1 MTAKENRIFLVS
13 FLIGSY
19 NKTPNDS
26 FYCMSMENNT
36 KSSYHHILKY
46 ASLFGSIQALNIF
59 IGMVRNKLIALILGP
74 GGIGLMSLF
83 NSAIALLSNATNLGI
98 ATSSVKTLSELYEK
112 GDEEVTRRHVH
123 VIRMWAFVTGILGF
137 LVCAL
142 AGPFLNNFSFTWGN
156 HVKHFVLLAPTVGM
170 LAITGGETAIL
181 KSARRLRNL
190 AKVSVWNV
198 FLALILTTPII
209 YFYGQKGIIPT
220 ITLITF
226 TQMLLTMRYSYR
238 VFPLSFKFDKDL
250 LQEGVPMIRLG
261 IAFVVAGV
269 FASGADFL
277 IRASLNNIASLNML
291 GLYNAGFMMSV
302 TYAGMVFVSME
313 TDYYPR
319 LSAIGHDVQQMSITV
334 NHQVEVSLLMISPLL
349 VAFSIG
355 APIIVELLYSRE
367 FLDVVPMIQIT
378 VLAMYLRAMKLP
390 VAYLTLAKGDSWS
403 YLFLEAYSAVV
414 MVIAVVGGYKL
425 FGLTGTGA
433 GLLLTGLIDII
444 VVNLFA
450 RFKYHYQ
457 VSSTVFRFAKYQL
470 PIALAVY
477 AITCFLD
484 GWLYWVSGIVMG
496 LLSLWISFRLF
507 RQAS

>member
-1 MTAKENRIFLVS
+1 MRNE
-13 FLIGSY
+13 
-19 NKTPNDS
+19 
-26 FYCMSMENNT
+26 EE
-36 KSSYHHILKY
+36 SSYKHILKY
-46 ASLFGSIQALNIF
+46 VGLFGSVQFLSVLIQL
-59 IGMVRNKLIALILGP
+59 VRNKLVALILGP
-74 GGIGLMSLF
+74 MGMGLNSLF
-83 NSAIALLSNATNLGI
+83 NSTVQLISCSTNMGLD
-98 ATSSVKTLSELYEK
+98 TSAVRRLSELYDQ
-112 GDEEVTRRHVH
+112 GLQQTLNHRIM
-123 VIRMWAFVTGILGF
+123 VIRSWTMITALGGMMVCLLLSGVLSHLTFSSADHILHF
-137 LVCAL
+137 MAL
-142 AGPFLNNFSFTWGN
+142 SPAI
-156 HVKHFVLLAPTVGM
+156 AM

-198 FLALILTTPII
+198 FLALVFTTPII

-226 TQMLLTMRYSYR
+226 TQMLLTIRYSHR
-238 VFPLSFKFDKDL
+238 VFPWSFHFERSL
-250 LQEGVPMIRLG
+250 WGEGLPMIRLG
-261 IAFVVAGV
+261 IAFVVAGI
-269 FASGADFL
+269 FGSGADFL

-302 TYAGMVFVSME
+302 TYAGMVFTSME

-319 LSAIGHDVQQMSITV
+319 LAAVGHDVHQMSNTV

-355 APIIVELLYSRE
+355 APIIVQLLYSKE

-414 MVIAVVGGYKL
+414 MVIAVVGGYML
-425 FGLTGTGA
+425 FGLPGTGA
-433 GLLLTGLIDII
+433 GLLVTGLIDII
-444 VVNLFA
+444 VVNIFT
-450 RFKYHYQ
+450 RYKYHYK
-457 VSSTVFRFAKYQL
+457 VSSTMFRFAKYQL

-477 AITCFLD
+477 AITCCLH
-484 GWLYWVSGIVMG
+484 GWLYWASGIVMG

-507 RQAS
+507 RQAR

>member
-1 MTAKENRIFLVS
+1 MQEILDSFLVG
-13 FLIGSY
+13 LY
-19 NKTPNDS
+19 NKSPIDS
-26 FYCMSMENNT
+26 FYCMSMDNNT
-36 KSSYHHILKY
+36 NSSYHHILKY
-46 ASLFGSIQALNIF
+46 TSLFGSIQALNIF
-59 IGMVRNKLIALILGP
+59 IGLVRNKLVALILGP

-112 GDEEVTRRHVH
+112 GNEEQVKRHVR
-123 VIRMWAFVTGILGF
+123 VIRQWALATAVIGF
-137 LVCAL
+137 FACAL
-142 AGPFLNNFSFTWGN
+142 AGPLLNNFSFSWGN
-156 HVKHFVLLAPTVGM
+156 HVKHFVLLAPTVAM

-198 FLALILTTPII
+198 FLALVFTTPII

-226 TQMLLTMRYSYR
+226 TQMLLTIRYSHR
-238 VFPLSFKFDKDL
+238 VFPWSFHFDRSL
-250 LQEGVPMIRLG
+250 WGEGLPMIRLG
-261 IAFVVAGV
+261 IAFVVAGI
-269 FASGADFL
+269 FGSGADFL

-302 TYAGMVFVSME
+302 TYAGMVFTSME

-319 LSAIGHDVQQMSITV
+319 LAAVGHDVQQMSNTV

-355 APIIVELLYSRE
+355 APSIVQLLYSKE

-414 MVIAVVGGYKL
+414 MVIAVVGGYML
-425 FGLTGTGA
+425 FGLPGTGA
-433 GLLLTGLIDII
+433 GLLVTGLIDII
-444 VVNLFA
+444 VVNIFT
-450 RFKYHYQ
+450 RYKYHYK

-477 AITCFLD
+477 AITCCLH
-484 GWLYWVSGIVMG
+484 GWLYWTSGIIMG

-507 RQAS
+507 RQAR

>member
-1 MTAKENRIFLVS
+1 MQEILDSFLVG
-13 FLIGSY
+13 LY
-19 NKTPNDS
+19 NKSPIDS
-26 FYCMSMENNT
+26 FYCMSMDNNT
-36 KSSYHHILKY
+36 NSSYHHILKY
-46 ASLFGSIQALNIF
+46 TSLFGSIQALNIF
-59 IGMVRNKLIALILGP
+59 IGLVRNKLVALILGP

-112 GDEEVTRRHVH
+112 GNEEQVKRHVR
-123 VIRMWAFVTGILGF
+123 VIRQWALATAVIGF
-137 LVCAL
+137 FACAL
-142 AGPFLNNFSFTWGN
+142 AGPLLNNFSFSWGN
-156 HVKHFVLLAPTVGM
+156 HVKHFVLLAPTVAM

-198 FLALILTTPII
+198 FLALVFTTPII

-226 TQMLLTMRYSYR
+226 TQMLLTIRYSHR
-238 VFPLSFKFDKDL
+238 VFPWSFHFERSL
-250 LQEGVPMIRLG
+250 WGEGLPMIRLG
-261 IAFVVAGV
+261 IAFVVAGI
-269 FASGADFL
+269 FGSGADFL

-302 TYAGMVFVSME
+302 TYAGMVFTSME

-319 LSAIGHDVQQMSITV
+319 LAAVGHDVHQMSNTV

-355 APIIVELLYSRE
+355 APVIVQLLYSKE

-414 MVIAVVGGYKL
+414 MVIAVVGGYML
-425 FGLTGTGA
+425 FGLPGTGA
-433 GLLLTGLIDII
+433 GLLVTGLIDII
-444 VVNLFA
+444 VVNIFT
-450 RFKYHYQ
+450 RYKYHYK

-477 AITCFLD
+477 AITCWLH
-484 GWLYWVSGIVMG
+484 GWLYWASGIVMG

-507 RQAS
+507 RQAR

>member
-1 MTAKENRIFLVS
+1 
-13 FLIGSY
+13 
-19 NKTPNDS
+19 
-26 FYCMSMENNT
+26 MSMDNNT
-36 KSSYHHILKY
+36 NSSYHHILKY
-46 ASLFGSIQALNIF
+46 TSLFGSIQALNIF
-59 IGMVRNKLIALILGP
+59 IGLVRNKLVALILGP

-112 GDEEVTRRHVH
+112 GNEEQVKRHVR
-123 VIRMWAFVTGILGF
+123 VIRLWALATAVIGF
-137 LVCAL
+137 FACAL
-142 AGPFLNNFSFTWGN
+142 AGPLLNNFSFSWGN
-156 HVKHFVLLAPTVGM
+156 HVKHFVLLAPTVAM

-198 FLALILTTPII
+198 FLALVFTTPII

-226 TQMLLTMRYSYR
+226 TQMLLTIRYSHR
-238 VFPLSFKFDKDL
+238 VFPWSFHFDRSL
-250 LQEGVPMIRLG
+250 WGEGLPMIRLG
-261 IAFVVAGV
+261 IAFVVAGI
-269 FASGADFL
+269 FGSGADFL

-302 TYAGMVFVSME
+302 TYAGMVFTSME

-319 LSAIGHDVQQMSITV
+319 LAAVGHDVHQMSNTV

-355 APIIVELLYSRE
+355 APVIVQLLYSKE

-414 MVIAVVGGYKL
+414 MVIAVVGGYML
-425 FGLTGTGA
+425 FGLPGTGA
-433 GLLLTGLIDII
+433 GLLVTGLIDII
-444 VVNLFA
+444 VVNIFT
-450 RFKYHYQ
+450 RYKYHYK

-477 AITCFLD
+477 AITCWLH
-484 GWLYWVSGIVMG
+484 GWLYWASGIVMG

-507 RQAS
+507 RQAR

>member
-1 MTAKENRIFLVS
+1 MQEILDSFLVG
-13 FLIGSY
+13 LY
-19 NKTPNDS
+19 NKSPIDS
-26 FYCMSMENNT
+26 FYCMSMDNNT
-36 KSSYHHILKY
+36 NSSYHHILKY
-46 ASLFGSIQALNIF
+46 TSLFGSIQALNIF
-59 IGMVRNKLIALILGP
+59 IGLVRNKLVALILGP

-112 GDEEVTRRHVH
+112 GNEEQVKRHVR
-123 VIRMWAFVTGILGF
+123 VIRQWALATAVIGF
-137 LVCAL
+137 FACAL
-142 AGPFLNNFSFTWGN
+142 AGPLLNNFSFSWGN
-156 HVKHFVLLAPTVGM
+156 HVKHFVLLAPTVAM

-198 FLALILTTPII
+198 FLALVFTTPII
-209 YFYGQKGIIPT
+209 YFYGQKGVIPT

-226 TQMLLTMRYSYR
+226 TQMLLTIRYSHR
-238 VFPLSFKFDKDL
+238 VFPWSFHFDRSL
-250 LQEGVPMIRLG
+250 WGEGLPMIRLG
-261 IAFVVAGV
+261 IAFVVAGI
-269 FASGADFL
+269 FGSGADFL

-302 TYAGMVFVSME
+302 TYAGMVFTSME

-319 LSAIGHDVQQMSITV
+319 LAAVGHDVHQMSNTV

-355 APIIVELLYSRE
+355 APIIVQLLYSKE

-414 MVIAVVGGYKL
+414 MVIAVVGGYML
-425 FGLTGTGA
+425 FGLPGTGA
-433 GLLLTGLIDII
+433 GLLVTGLIDII
-444 VVNLFA
+444 VVNIFT
-450 RFKYHYQ
+450 RYKYHYK

-477 AITCFLD
+477 AITCWLH
-484 GWLYWVSGIVMG
+484 GWLYWASGIVMG

-507 RQAS
+507 RQAR

>member
-1 MTAKENRIFLVS
+1 
-13 FLIGSY
+13 
-19 NKTPNDS
+19 
-26 FYCMSMENNT
+26 MSMDNNT
-36 KSSYHHILKY
+36 NSSYHHILKY
-46 ASLFGSIQALNIF
+46 TSLFGSIQALNIF
-59 IGMVRNKLIALILGP
+59 IGLVRNKLVALILGP

-112 GDEEVTRRHVH
+112 GNEEQVKRHVR
-123 VIRMWAFVTGILGF
+123 VIRQWALATAVIGF
-137 LVCAL
+137 FACAL
-142 AGPFLNNFSFTWGN
+142 AGPLLNNFSFSWGN
-156 HVKHFVLLAPTVGM
+156 HVKHFVLLAPTVAM

-198 FLALILTTPII
+198 FLALVFTTPII

-226 TQMLLTMRYSYR
+226 TQMLLTIRYSHR
-238 VFPLSFKFDKDL
+238 VFPWSFHFERSL
-250 LQEGVPMIRLG
+250 WGEGLPMIRLG
-261 IAFVVAGV
+261 IAFVVAGI
-269 FASGADFL
+269 FGSGADFL

-302 TYAGMVFVSME
+302 TYAGMVFTSME

-319 LSAIGHDVQQMSITV
+319 LAAVGHDVLQMSNTV

-355 APIIVELLYSRE
+355 APIIVQLLYSKE

-414 MVIAVVGGYKL
+414 MVIAVVGGYML
-425 FGLTGTGA
+425 FGLPGTGA
-433 GLLLTGLIDII
+433 GLLVTGLIDII
-444 VVNLFA
+444 VVNIFT
-450 RFKYHYQ
+450 RYKYHYK

-477 AITCFLD
+477 AITCWLH
-484 GWLYWVSGIVMG
+484 GWLYWASGIVMG

-507 RQAS
+507 RQAR

>member
-1 MTAKENRIFLVS
+1 VS
-13 FLIGSY
+13 TKQKKIY
-19 NKTPNDS
+19 NKSPIDS
-26 FYCMSMENNT
+26 FYCMSMDNNT
-36 KSSYHHILKY
+36 NSSYHHILKY
-46 ASLFGSIQALNIF
+46 TSLFGSIQALNIF
-59 IGMVRNKLIALILGP
+59 IGLVRNKLVALILGP

-112 GDEEVTRRHVH
+112 GDEEQVKRHVR
-123 VIRMWAFVTGILGF
+123 VIRQWALATAVIGF
-137 LVCAL
+137 FACAL
-142 AGPFLNNFSFTWGN
+142 AGPLLNNFSFTWGN
-156 HVKHFVLLAPTVGM
+156 HVKHFVLLAPTVAM

-198 FLALILTTPII
+198 FLALVFTTPII

-226 TQMLLTMRYSYR
+226 TQMLLTIRYSHR
-238 VFPLSFKFDKDL
+238 VFPWSFHL
-250 LQEGVPMIRLG
+250 ERSLWSEGLPMIRLG
-261 IAFVVAGV
+261 IAFVVAGI
-269 FASGADFL
+269 FGSGADFL

-291 GLYNAGFMMSV
+291 GLYNAGFMMTI
-302 TYAGMVFVSME
+302 TYAGMIFTSME

-319 LSAIGHDVQQMSITV
+319 LSAIGNDVHQMSNTV

-355 APIIVELLYSRE
+355 APIIVQLLYSKE

-390 VAYLTLAKGDSWS
+390 VAYLTLAKGDSKS

-414 MVIAVVGGYKL
+414 MVIAVVGGYML
-425 FGLTGTGA
+425 FGLPGTGV
-433 GLLLTGLIDII
+433 GLLVTGLIDII
-444 VVNLFA
+444 VVNIFT
-450 RFKYHYQ
+450 RYKYHYK

-477 AITCFLD
+477 AITCWLH
-484 GWLYWVSGIVMG
+484 GWLYWASGIVMG

-507 RQAS
+507 RQAR

>member
-1 MTAKENRIFLVS
+1 MQEILDSFLVG
-13 FLIGSY
+13 LY
-19 NKTPNDS
+19 NKSPIDS
-26 FYCMSMENNT
+26 FYCMSMDNNT
-36 KSSYHHILKY
+36 NSSYHHILKY
-46 ASLFGSIQALNIF
+46 TSLFGSIQALNIF
-59 IGMVRNKLIALILGP
+59 IGLVRNKLVALILGP

-112 GDEEVTRRHVH
+112 GNEEQVKRHVR
-123 VIRMWAFVTGILGF
+123 VIRQWALATAVIGF
-137 LVCAL
+137 FACAL
-142 AGPFLNNFSFTWGN
+142 AGPLLNNFSFSWGN
-156 HVKHFVLLAPTVGM
+156 HVKHFVLLAPTVAM

-198 FLALILTTPII
+198 FLALVFTTPII

-226 TQMLLTMRYSYR
+226 TQMLLTIRYSHR
-238 VFPLSFKFDKDL
+238 VFPWSFHFERSL
-250 LQEGVPMIRLG
+250 WGEGLPMIRLG
-261 IAFVVAGV
+261 IAFVVAGI
-269 FASGADFL
+269 FGSGADFL

-302 TYAGMVFVSME
+302 TYAGMVFTSME

-319 LSAIGHDVQQMSITV
+319 LAAVGHDVHQMSNTV

-355 APIIVELLYSRE
+355 APVIVQLLYSKE

-414 MVIAVVGGYKL
+414 MVIAVVGGYML
-425 FGLTGTGA
+425 FGLPGTGTG
-433 GLLLTGLIDII
+433 LLVTGLIDII
-444 VVNLFA
+444 VVNIFT
-450 RFKYHYQ
+450 RYKYHYK

-477 AITCFLD
+477 AITCWLH
-484 GWLYWVSGIVMG
+484 GWLYWASGIVMG

-507 RQAS
+507 RQAR

>member
-1 MTAKENRIFLVS
+1 MQEILDSFLVG
-13 FLIGSY
+13 LY
-19 NKTPNDS
+19 NKSPIDS
-26 FYCMSMENNT
+26 FYCMSMDNNT
-36 KSSYHHILKY
+36 NSSYHHILKY
-46 ASLFGSIQALNIF
+46 TSLFGSIQALNIF
-59 IGMVRNKLIALILGP
+59 IGLVRNKLVALILGP

-112 GDEEVTRRHVH
+112 GNEEQVKRHVR
-123 VIRMWAFVTGILGF
+123 VIRQWALATAFIGF
-137 LVCAL
+137 FACAL
-142 AGPFLNNFSFTWGN
+142 AGPLLNNFSFSWGN
-156 HVKHFVLLAPTVGM
+156 HVKHFVLLAPTVAM

-198 FLALILTTPII
+198 FLALVFTTPII

-226 TQMLLTMRYSYR
+226 TQMLLTIRYSHR
-238 VFPLSFKFDKDL
+238 VFPWSFHFERSL
-250 LQEGVPMIRLG
+250 WGEGLPMIRLG
-261 IAFVVAGV
+261 IAFVVAGI
-269 FASGADFL
+269 FGSGADFL

-302 TYAGMVFVSME
+302 TYAGMVFTSME

-319 LSAIGHDVQQMSITV
+319 LAAVGHDVLQMSNTV

-355 APIIVELLYSRE
+355 APIIVQLLYSKE

-414 MVIAVVGGYKL
+414 MVIAVVGGYML
-425 FGLTGTGA
+425 FGLPGTGA
-433 GLLLTGLIDII
+433 GLLVTGLIDII
-444 VVNLFA
+444 VVNIFT
-450 RFKYHYQ
+450 RYKYHYT

-477 AITCFLD
+477 AITCWLH
-484 GWLYWVSGIVMG
+484 GWLYWASGIVMG

-507 RQAS
+507 RQAR

>member
-1 MTAKENRIFLVS
+1 
-13 FLIGSY
+13 
-19 NKTPNDS
+19 
-26 FYCMSMENNT
+26 MSMDNNT
-36 KSSYHHILKY
+36 NSSYHHILKY
-46 ASLFGSIQALNIF
+46 TSLFGSIQALNIF
-59 IGMVRNKLIALILGP
+59 IGLVRNKLVALILGP

-112 GDEEVTRRHVH
+112 GNEEQVKRHVR
-123 VIRMWAFVTGILGF
+123 VIRQWALATAVIGF
-137 LVCAL
+137 FACAL
-142 AGPFLNNFSFTWGN
+142 AGPLLNNFSFSWGN
-156 HVKHFVLLAPTVGM
+156 HVKHFVLLAPTVAM

-198 FLALILTTPII
+198 FLALVFTTPII

-226 TQMLLTMRYSYR
+226 TQMLLTIRYSHR
-238 VFPLSFKFDKDL
+238 VFPWSFHFERSL
-250 LQEGVPMIRLG
+250 WGEGLPMIRLG
-261 IAFVVAGV
+261 IAFVVAGI
-269 FASGADFL
+269 FGSGADFL

-302 TYAGMVFVSME
+302 TYAGMVFTSME

-319 LSAIGHDVQQMSITV
+319 LAAVGHDVLQMSNMV

-355 APIIVELLYSRE
+355 APIIVQLLYSKE

-414 MVIAVVGGYKL
+414 MVIAVVGGYML
-425 FGLTGTGA
+425 FGLPGTGA
-433 GLLLTGLIDII
+433 GLLVTGLIDII
-444 VVNLFA
+444 VVNIFT
-450 RFKYHYQ
+450 RYKYHYK

-477 AITCFLD
+477 AITCWLH
-484 GWLYWVSGIVMG
+484 GWLYWASGIVMG

-507 RQAS
+507 RQAR

>member
-1 MTAKENRIFLVS
+1 MQEILDSFLVG
-13 FLIGSY
+13 LY
-19 NKTPNDS
+19 NKSPIDS
-26 FYCMSMENNT
+26 FYCMSMDNNT
-36 KSSYHHILKY
+36 NSSYHHILKY
-46 ASLFGSIQALNIF
+46 TSLFGSIQALNIF
-59 IGMVRNKLIALILGP
+59 IGLVRNKLVALILGP

-112 GDEEVTRRHVH
+112 GNEEQVKRHVR
-123 VIRMWAFVTGILGF
+123 VIRQWALATAVIGF
-137 LVCAL
+137 FACAL
-142 AGPFLNNFSFTWGN
+142 AGPLLNNFSFSWGN
-156 HVKHFVLLAPTVGM
+156 HVKHFVLLAPTVAM

-198 FLALILTTPII
+198 FLALVFTTPII

-226 TQMLLTMRYSYR
+226 TQMLLTIRYSHK
-238 VFPLSFKFDKDL
+238 VFPWSFHFERSL
-250 LQEGVPMIRLG
+250 WGEGLPMIRLG
-261 IAFVVAGV
+261 IAFVVAGI
-269 FASGADFL
+269 FGSGADFL

-302 TYAGMVFVSME
+302 TYAGMVFTSME

-319 LSAIGHDVQQMSITV
+319 LAAVGHDVHQMSNTV

-355 APIIVELLYSRE
+355 APIIVQLLYSKE

-414 MVIAVVGGYKL
+414 MVIAVVGGYML
-425 FGLTGTGA
+425 FGLPGTGA
-433 GLLLTGLIDII
+433 GLLVTGLIDII
-444 VVNLFA
+444 VVNIFT
-450 RFKYHYQ
+450 RYKYHYK

-477 AITCFLD
+477 AITCCLH
-484 GWLYWVSGIVMG
+484 GWLYWISGIVMG

-507 RQAS
+507 RQAR

>member
-1 MTAKENRIFLVS
+1 MQEILDSFLVG
-13 FLIGSY
+13 LY
-19 NKTPNDS
+19 NKSPIDS
-26 FYCMSMENNT
+26 FYCMSMDNNT
-36 KSSYHHILKY
+36 NSSYHHILKY
-46 ASLFGSIQALNIF
+46 TSLFGSIQALNIF
-59 IGMVRNKLIALILGP
+59 IGLVRNKLVALILGP

-112 GDEEVTRRHVH
+112 GNEEQVKRHVR
-123 VIRMWAFVTGILGF
+123 VIRQWALATAVIGF
-137 LVCAL
+137 FACAL
-142 AGPFLNNFSFTWGN
+142 AGPLLNNFSFSWGN
-156 HVKHFVLLAPTVGM
+156 HVKHFVLLAPTVAM

-198 FLALILTTPII
+198 FLALVFTTPII

-226 TQMLLTMRYSYR
+226 TQMLLTIRYSHR
-238 VFPLSFKFDKDL
+238 VFPWSFHFDRSL
-250 LQEGVPMIRLG
+250 WGEGLPMIRLG
-261 IAFVVAGV
+261 IAFVVAGI
-269 FASGADFL
+269 FGSGADFL

-302 TYAGMVFVSME
+302 TYAGMVFTSME

-319 LSAIGHDVQQMSITV
+319 LAAVGHDVYQMSNTV

-355 APIIVELLYSRE
+355 APIIVQLLYSKE

-414 MVIAVVGGYKL
+414 MVIAVVGGYML
-425 FGLTGTGA
+425 FGLPGTGA
-433 GLLLTGLIDII
+433 GLLVTGLIDII
-444 VVNLFA
+444 VVNIFT
-450 RFKYHYQ
+450 RYKYHYK

-477 AITCFLD
+477 AITCCLH
-484 GWLYWVSGIVMG
+484 GWLYWASGIVMG

-507 RQAS
+507 RQAR

>member
-1 MTAKENRIFLVS
+1 MQEILDSFLVG
-13 FLIGSY
+13 LY
-19 NKTPNDS
+19 NKSPIDS
-26 FYCMSMENNT
+26 FYCVSMDNNT
-36 KSSYHHILKY
+36 NSSYHHILKY
-46 ASLFGSIQALNIF
+46 TSLFGSIQALNIF
-59 IGMVRNKLIALILGP
+59 IGLVRNKLVALILGP

-112 GDEEVTRRHVH
+112 GNEEQVKRHVR
-123 VIRMWAFVTGILGF
+123 VIRQWALATAVIGF
-137 LVCAL
+137 FACAL
-142 AGPFLNNFSFTWGN
+142 AGPLLNNFSFSWGN
-156 HVKHFVLLAPTVGM
+156 HVKHFVLLAPTVAM

-198 FLALILTTPII
+198 FLALVFTTPII

-226 TQMLLTMRYSYR
+226 TQMLLTIRYSHQ
-238 VFPLSFKFDKDL
+238 VFPWSFHFERSL
-250 LQEGVPMIRLG
+250 WGEGLPMIRLG
-261 IAFVVAGV
+261 IAFVVAGI
-269 FASGADFL
+269 FGSGADFL

-302 TYAGMVFVSME
+302 TYAGMVFTSME

-319 LSAIGHDVQQMSITV
+319 LAAVGHDVQQMSNTV

-355 APIIVELLYSRE
+355 APVIVQLLYSKE

-414 MVIAVVGGYKL
+414 MVIAVVGGYML
-425 FGLTGTGA
+425 FGLPGTGA
-433 GLLLTGLIDII
+433 GLLVTGLIDII
-444 VVNLFA
+444 VVNIFT
-450 RFKYHYQ
+450 RYKYHYK

-477 AITCFLD
+477 AITCCLH
-484 GWLYWVSGIVMG
+484 GWLYWASGIVMG

-507 RQAS
+507 RQAR

>member
-1 MTAKENRIFLVS
+1 MQEILDSFLVG
-13 FLIGSY
+13 LY
-19 NKTPNDS
+19 NKSPIDS
-26 FYCMSMENNT
+26 FYCMSMDNNT
-36 KSSYHHILKY
+36 NSSYHHILKY
-46 ASLFGSIQALNIF
+46 TSLFGSIQALNIF
-59 IGMVRNKLIALILGP
+59 IGLVRNKLVALILGP

-112 GDEEVTRRHVH
+112 GNEEQVKRHVR
-123 VIRMWAFVTGILGF
+123 VIRLWALATAVIGF
-137 LVCAL
+137 FACAL
-142 AGPFLNNFSFTWGN
+142 AGPLLNNFSFSWGN
-156 HVKHFVLLAPTVGM
+156 HVKHFVLLAPTVAM

-198 FLALILTTPII
+198 FLALVFTTPII

-226 TQMLLTMRYSYR
+226 TQMLLTIRYSHK
-238 VFPLSFKFDKDL
+238 VFPWSFHFERSL
-250 LQEGVPMIRLG
+250 WGEGLPMIRLG
-261 IAFVVAGV
+261 IAFVVAGI
-269 FASGADFL
+269 FGSGADFL

-302 TYAGMVFVSME
+302 TYAGMVFTSME

-319 LSAIGHDVQQMSITV
+319 LAAVGHDVQQMSNTV

-355 APIIVELLYSRE
+355 APIIVQLLYSKE

-414 MVIAVVGGYKL
+414 MVIAVVGGYML
-425 FGLTGTGA
+425 FGLPGTGA
-433 GLLLTGLIDII
+433 GLLVTGLIDII
-444 VVNLFA
+444 VVNIFT
-450 RFKYHYQ
+450 RYKYHYT

-477 AITCFLD
+477 AITCWLH
-484 GWLYWVSGIVMG
+484 GWLYWASGIVMG

-507 RQAS
+507 RQAR

>member
-1 MTAKENRIFLVS
+1 MQEILDSFLVG
-13 FLIGSY
+13 LY
-19 NKTPNDS
+19 NKSPIDS
-26 FYCMSMENNT
+26 FYCMSMDNNT
-36 KSSYHHILKY
+36 NSSYHHILKY
-46 ASLFGSIQALNIF
+46 TSLFGSIQALNIF
-59 IGMVRNKLIALILGP
+59 IGLVRNKLVALILGP

-112 GDEEVTRRHVH
+112 GNEEQVKRHVR
-123 VIRMWAFVTGILGF
+123 VIRLWALATAVIGF
-137 LVCAL
+137 FACAL
-142 AGPFLNNFSFTWGN
+142 AGPLLNNFSFSWGN
-156 HVKHFVLLAPTVGM
+156 HVKHFVLLAPTVAM

-198 FLALILTTPII
+198 FLALVFTTPII

-226 TQMLLTMRYSYR
+226 TQMLLTIRYSHR
-238 VFPLSFKFDKDL
+238 VFPWSFHFERSL
-250 LQEGVPMIRLG
+250 WGEGLPMIRLG
-261 IAFVVAGV
+261 IAFVVAGI
-269 FASGADFL
+269 FGSGADFL

-302 TYAGMVFVSME
+302 TYAGMVFTSME

-319 LSAIGHDVQQMSITV
+319 LAAVGHDVHQMSNTV

-355 APIIVELLYSRE
+355 APIIVQLLYSKE

-414 MVIAVVGGYKL
+414 MVIAVVGGYML
-425 FGLTGTGA
+425 FGLPGTGA
-433 GLLLTGLIDII
+433 GLLVTGLIDII
-444 VVNLFA
+444 VVNIFT
-450 RFKYHYQ
+450 RYKYHYK

-477 AITCFLD
+477 AITCFLH
-484 GWLYWVSGIVMG
+484 GWLYWASGIVMG

-507 RQAS
+507 RQAR

>member
-1 MTAKENRIFLVS
+1 MRNE
-13 FLIGSY
+13 
-19 NKTPNDS
+19 
-26 FYCMSMENNT
+26 EE
-36 KSSYHHILKY
+36 SSYKHILKY
-46 ASLFGSIQALNIF
+46 VGLFGSVQFLSVLIQL
-59 IGMVRNKLIALILGP
+59 VRNKLVALILGP
-74 GGIGLMSLF
+74 MGMGLNSLF
-83 NSAIALLSNATNLGI
+83 NSTVQLISCSTNMGLD
-98 ATSSVKTLSELYEK
+98 TSAVRRLSELYDQ
-112 GDEEVTRRHVH
+112 GLQQTLNHRIM
-123 VIRMWAFVTGILGF
+123 VIRSWTMITALGGMM
-137 LVCAL
+137 VCLLLSGVLSHLTFSSADHLLHFMAL
-142 AGPFLNNFSFTWGN
+142 SPAI
-156 HVKHFVLLAPTVGM
+156 AM

-198 FLALILTTPII
+198 FLALVFTTPII

-226 TQMLLTMRYSYR
+226 TQMLLTIRYSHR
-238 VFPLSFKFDKDL
+238 VFPWSFHFDRSL
-250 LQEGVPMIRLG
+250 WGEGLPMIRLG
-261 IAFVVAGV
+261 IAFVVAGI
-269 FASGADFL
+269 FGSGADFL

-302 TYAGMVFVSME
+302 TYAGMVFTSME

-319 LSAIGHDVQQMSITV
+319 LAAVGHDVHQMSNTV

-355 APIIVELLYSRE
+355 APIIVQLLYSKE

-414 MVIAVVGGYKL
+414 MVIAVVGGYML
-425 FGLTGTGA
+425 FGLPGTGA
-433 GLLLTGLIDII
+433 GLLVTGLIDII
-444 VVNLFA
+444 VVNIFT
-450 RFKYHYQ
+450 RYKYHYK

-477 AITCFLD
+477 AITCCLH
-484 GWLYWVSGIVMG
+484 GWLYWASGIVMG

-507 RQAS
+507 RQAR

>member
-1 MTAKENRIFLVS
+1 MQEILDS
-13 FLIGSY
+13 FLIGLY
-19 NKTPNDS
+19 NKSPIDS
-26 FYCMSMENNT
+26 FYCMSMDNNT
-36 KSSYHHILKY
+36 NSSYHHILKY
-46 ASLFGSIQALNIF
+46 TSLFGSIQALNIF
-59 IGMVRNKLIALILGP
+59 IGLVRNKLVALILGP

-112 GDEEVTRRHVH
+112 GNEEQVKRHVR
-123 VIRMWAFVTGILGF
+123 VIRQWALATAVIGF
-137 LVCAL
+137 FACAL
-142 AGPFLNNFSFTWGN
+142 AGPLLNNFSFSWGN
-156 HVKHFVLLAPTVGM
+156 HVKHFVLLAPTVAM

-198 FLALILTTPII
+198 FLALVFTTPVI

-226 TQMLLTMRYSYR
+226 TQMLLTIRYSHR
-238 VFPLSFKFDKDL
+238 VFPWSFHFERSL
-250 LQEGVPMIRLG
+250 WGEGLPMIRLG
-261 IAFVVAGV
+261 IAFVVAGI
-269 FASGADFL
+269 FGSGADFL

-302 TYAGMVFVSME
+302 TYAGMVFTSME

-319 LSAIGHDVQQMSITV
+319 LAAVGHDVHQMSNTV

-355 APIIVELLYSRE
+355 APIIVQLLYSKE

-414 MVIAVVGGYKL
+414 MVIAVVGGYML
-425 FGLTGTGA
+425 FGLPGTGA
-433 GLLLTGLIDII
+433 GLLVTGLIDII
-444 VVNLFA
+444 VVNIFT
-450 RFKYHYQ
+450 RYKYHYK

-477 AITCFLD
+477 AITCWLH
-484 GWLYWVSGIVMG
+484 GWLYWASGIVMG

-507 RQAS
+507 RQAR

>member
-1 MTAKENRIFLVS
+1 
-13 FLIGSY
+13 
-19 NKTPNDS
+19 
-26 FYCMSMENNT
+26 MSMDNNT
-36 KSSYHHILKY
+36 NSSYHHILKY
-46 ASLFGSIQALNIF
+46 TSLFGSIQALNIF
-59 IGMVRNKLIALILGP
+59 IGLVRNKLVALILGP

-112 GDEEVTRRHVH
+112 GNEEHVKRHVR
-123 VIRMWAFVTGILGF
+123 VIRLWALATAVIGF
-137 LVCAL
+137 FACAL
-142 AGPFLNNFSFTWGN
+142 AGPLLNKFSFSWGN
-156 HVKHFVLLAPTVGM
+156 HVKHFVLLAPTVAM

-198 FLALILTTPII
+198 FLALVFTTPII

-226 TQMLLTMRYSYR
+226 TQMLLTIRYSHR
-238 VFPLSFKFDKDL
+238 VFPWSFHFDRSL
-250 LQEGVPMIRLG
+250 WGEGLPMIRLG
-261 IAFVVAGV
+261 IAFVVAGI
-269 FASGADFL
+269 FGSGADFL

-302 TYAGMVFVSME
+302 TYAGMVFTSME

-319 LSAIGHDVQQMSITV
+319 LAAVGHDVHQMSNTV

-355 APIIVELLYSRE
+355 APIIVQLLYSKE

-414 MVIAVVGGYKL
+414 MVIAVVGGYML
-425 FGLTGTGA
+425 FGLPGTGA
-433 GLLLTGLIDII
+433 GLLVTGLIDII
-444 VVNLFA
+444 VVNIFT
-450 RFKYHYQ
+450 RYKYHYK

-477 AITCFLD
+477 AITCCLH
-484 GWLYWVSGIVMG
+484 GWLYWASGIVMG

-507 RQAS
+507 RQAR

>member
-1 MTAKENRIFLVS
+1 M
-13 FLIGSY
+13 
-19 NKTPNDS
+19 D
-26 FYCMSMENNT
+26 NNT
-36 KSSYHHILKY
+36 NSSYHHILKY
-46 ASLFGSIQALNIF
+46 TSLFGSIQALNIF
-59 IGMVRNKLIALILGP
+59 IGLVRNKLVALILGP

-112 GDEEVTRRHVH
+112 GNEEQVKRHVR
-123 VIRMWAFVTGILGF
+123 VIRQWALATAVIGF
-137 LVCAL
+137 FACAL
-142 AGPFLNNFSFTWGN
+142 AGPLLNNFSFSWGN
-156 HVKHFVLLAPTVGM
+156 HVKHFVLLAPTVAM

-198 FLALILTTPII
+198 FLALVFTTPII

-226 TQMLLTMRYSYR
+226 TQMLLTIRYSHR
-238 VFPLSFKFDKDL
+238 VFPWSFHFERSL
-250 LQEGVPMIRLG
+250 WGEGLPMIRLG
-261 IAFVVAGV
+261 IAFVVAGI
-269 FASGADFL
+269 FGSGADFL

-302 TYAGMVFVSME
+302 TYAGMVFTSME

-319 LSAIGHDVQQMSITV
+319 LAAVGHDVLQMSNTV

-355 APIIVELLYSRE
+355 APIIVQLLYSKE

-414 MVIAVVGGYKL
+414 MVIAVVGGYML
-425 FGLTGTGA
+425 FGLPGTGA
-433 GLLLTGLIDII
+433 GLLVTGLIDII
-444 VVNLFA
+444 VVNIFT
-450 RFKYHYQ
+450 RYKYHYK

-470 PIALAVY
+470 PIALVVY
-477 AITCFLD
+477 AITCFLH
-484 GWLYWVSGIVMG
+484 GWLYWASGIVMG

-507 RQAS
+507 RQAR

>member
-1 MTAKENRIFLVS
+1 MQEILDSFLVG
-13 FLIGSY
+13 LY
-19 NKTPNDS
+19 NKSPIDS
-26 FYCMSMENNT
+26 FYCMSMDNNT
-36 KSSYHHILKY
+36 NSSYHHILKY
-46 ASLFGSIQALNIF
+46 TSLFGSIQALNIF
-59 IGMVRNKLIALILGP
+59 IGLVRNKLVALILGP

-112 GDEEVTRRHVH
+112 GNEEQVKRHVR
-123 VIRMWAFVTGILGF
+123 VIRLWALATAVIGF
-137 LVCAL
+137 FACAL
-142 AGPFLNNFSFTWGN
+142 AGPLLNNFSFSWGN
-156 HVKHFVLLAPTVGM
+156 HVKHFVLLAPTVAM

-198 FLALILTTPII
+198 FLALVFTTPII

-226 TQMLLTMRYSYR
+226 TQMLLTIRYSHR
-238 VFPLSFKFDKDL
+238 VFPWSFHFDRSL
-250 LQEGVPMIRLG
+250 WGEGLPMIRLG
-261 IAFVVAGV
+261 IAFVVAGI
-269 FASGADFL
+269 FGSGADFL

-302 TYAGMVFVSME
+302 TYAGMVFTSME

-319 LSAIGHDVQQMSITV
+319 LAAVGHDVHQMSNTV

-355 APIIVELLYSRE
+355 APIIVQLLYSKE

-414 MVIAVVGGYKL
+414 MVIAVVGGYML
-425 FGLTGTGA
+425 FGLPGTGA
-433 GLLLTGLIDII
+433 GLLVTGLIDII
-444 VVNLFA
+444 VVNIFT
-450 RFKYHYQ
+450 RYKYHYK

-477 AITCFLD
+477 AITCWLH
-484 GWLYWVSGIVMG
+484 GWLYWASGIVMG

-507 RQAS
+507 RQAR

>member
-1 MTAKENRIFLVS
+1 MQEILDSFLVG
-13 FLIGSY
+13 LY
-19 NKTPNDS
+19 NKSPIDS
-26 FYCMSMENNT
+26 FYCMSMDNNT
-36 KSSYHHILKY
+36 NSSYHHILKY
-46 ASLFGSIQALNIF
+46 TSLFGSIQALNIF
-59 IGMVRNKLIALILGP
+59 IGLVRNKLVALILGP

-112 GDEEVTRRHVH
+112 GNEEQVKRHVR
-123 VIRMWAFVTGILGF
+123 VIRQWALATAVIGF
-137 LVCAL
+137 FACAL
-142 AGPFLNNFSFTWGN
+142 AGPLLNNFSFSWGN
-156 HVKHFVLLAPTVGM
+156 HVKHFVLLAPTVAM

-198 FLALILTTPII
+198 FLALVFTTPII

-226 TQMLLTMRYSYR
+226 TQMLLTIRYSHK
-238 VFPLSFKFDKDL
+238 VFPWSFHFERSL
-250 LQEGVPMIRLG
+250 WGEGLPMIRLG
-261 IAFVVAGV
+261 IAFVVAGI
-269 FASGADFL
+269 FGSGADFL

-302 TYAGMVFVSME
+302 TYAGMVFTSME

-319 LSAIGHDVQQMSITV
+319 LAAVGHDVQQMSNTV

-355 APIIVELLYSRE
+355 APIIVQLLYSKE

-414 MVIAVVGGYKL
+414 MVIAVVGGYML
-425 FGLTGTGA
+425 FGLPGTGA
-433 GLLLTGLIDII
+433 GLLVTGLIDII
-444 VVNLFA
+444 VVNIFT
-450 RFKYHYQ
+450 RYKYHYK

-477 AITCFLD
+477 AITCWLH
-484 GWLYWVSGIVMG
+484 GWLYWASGIVMG

-507 RQAS
+507 RQAR

>member
-1 MTAKENRIFLVS
+1 M
-13 FLIGSY
+13 
-19 NKTPNDS
+19 
-26 FYCMSMENNT
+26 
-36 KSSYHHILKY
+36 
-46 ASLFGSIQALNIF
+46 
-59 IGMVRNKLIALILGP
+59 
-74 GGIGLMSLF
+74 
-83 NSAIALLSNATNLGI
+83 
-98 ATSSVKTLSELYEK
+98 
-112 GDEEVTRRHVH
+112 
-123 VIRMWAFVTGILGF
+123 
-137 LVCAL
+137 
-142 AGPFLNNFSFTWGN
+142 
-156 HVKHFVLLAPTVGM
+156 KHFVLLAPTVAM

-198 FLALILTTPII
+198 FLALVFTTPII

-226 TQMLLTMRYSYR
+226 TQMLLTIRYSHR
-238 VFPLSFKFDKDL
+238 VFPWSFHFERSL
-250 LQEGVPMIRLG
+250 WGEGLPMIRLG
-261 IAFVVAGV
+261 IAFVVAGI
-269 FASGADFL
+269 FGSGADFL

-302 TYAGMVFVSME
+302 TYAGMVFTSME

-319 LSAIGHDVQQMSITV
+319 LAAVGHDVHQMSNTV

-355 APIIVELLYSRE
+355 APIIVQLLYSKE

-414 MVIAVVGGYKL
+414 MVIAVVGGYML
-425 FGLTGTGA
+425 FGLPGTGA
-433 GLLLTGLIDII
+433 GLLVTGLIDII
-444 VVNLFA
+444 VVNIFT
-450 RFKYHYQ
+450 RYKYHYK

-477 AITCFLD
+477 AITCCLH
-484 GWLYWVSGIVMG
+484 GWLYWASGIVMG

-507 RQAS
+507 RQAR

>member
-1 MTAKENRIFLVS
+1 M
-13 FLIGSY
+13 
-19 NKTPNDS
+19 D
-26 FYCMSMENNT
+26 NNT
-36 KSSYHHILKY
+36 NSSYHHILKY
-46 ASLFGSIQALNIF
+46 TSLFGSIQALNIF
-59 IGMVRNKLIALILGP
+59 IGLVRNKLVALILGP

-112 GDEEVTRRHVH
+112 GDEEQVKRHVR
-123 VIRMWAFVTGILGF
+123 VIRQWALATAVIGF
-137 LVCAL
+137 FACAL
-142 AGPFLNNFSFTWGN
+142 AGPLLNNFSFTWGN
-156 HVKHFVLLAPTVGM
+156 HVKHFVLLAPTVAM

-198 FLALILTTPII
+198 FLALVFTTPII

-226 TQMLLTMRYSYR
+226 TQMLLTIRYSHR
-238 VFPLSFKFDKDL
+238 VFPWSFHFERSL
-250 LQEGVPMIRLG
+250 WNEGLPMIRLG

-269 FASGADFL
+269 FGSGADFL

-291 GLYNAGFMMSV
+291 GLYNAGFMMTI
-302 TYAGMVFVSME
+302 TYAGMIFTSME

-319 LSAIGHDVQQMSITV
+319 LSAIGNDVHQMSNTV
-334 NHQVEVSLLMISPLL
+334 NHQVEVSLLMIAPLL

-355 APIIVELLYSRE
+355 APIIVQLLYSKE

-390 VAYLTLAKGDSWS
+390 VAYLTLAKGDSKS

-414 MVIAVVGGYKL
+414 MVIAVVGGYML
-425 FGLTGTGA
+425 FGLPGTGV
-433 GLLLTGLIDII
+433 GLLVTGLIDII
-444 VVNLFA
+444 VVNIFT
-450 RFKYHYQ
+450 RYKYHYK

-477 AITCFLD
+477 AITCWLH
-484 GWLYWVSGIVMG
+484 GWLYWASGIVMG

-507 RQAS
+507 RQAR

>member
-1 MTAKENRIFLVS
+1 
-13 FLIGSY
+13 
-19 NKTPNDS
+19 
-26 FYCMSMENNT
+26 MSMDNNT
-36 KSSYHHILKY
+36 NSSYHHILKY
-46 ASLFGSIQALNIF
+46 TSLFGSIQALNIF
-59 IGMVRNKLIALILGP
+59 IGLVRNKLVALILGP

-112 GDEEVTRRHVH
+112 GNEEQVKRHVR
-123 VIRMWAFVTGILGF
+123 VIRQWALATAVIGF
-137 LVCAL
+137 FACAL
-142 AGPFLNNFSFTWGN
+142 TGPLLNNFSFSWGN
-156 HVKHFVLLAPTVGM
+156 HVKHFVLLAPTVAM

-198 FLALILTTPII
+198 FLALVFTTPII

-226 TQMLLTMRYSYR
+226 TQMLLTRRYSHR
-238 VFPLSFKFDKDL
+238 VFPWSFHFDRSL
-250 LQEGVPMIRLG
+250 WGEGLPMIRLG
-261 IAFVVAGV
+261 IAFVVAGI
-269 FASGADFL
+269 FGSGADFL

-302 TYAGMVFVSME
+302 TYAGMVFTSME

-319 LSAIGHDVQQMSITV
+319 LAAVGHDVHQMSNTV

-355 APIIVELLYSRE
+355 APIIVQLLYSKE

-414 MVIAVVGGYKL
+414 MVIAVVGGYML
-425 FGLTGTGA
+425 FGLPGTGA
-433 GLLLTGLIDII
+433 GLLVTGLIDII
-444 VVNLFA
+444 VVNIFT
-450 RFKYHYQ
+450 RYKYHYK

-477 AITCFLD
+477 AITCCLH
-484 GWLYWVSGIVMG
+484 GWLYWASGIVMG

-507 RQAS
+507 RQAR

>member
-1 MTAKENRIFLVS
+1 MQEILDSFLVG
-13 FLIGSY
+13 LY
-19 NKTPNDS
+19 NKSPIDS
-26 FYCMSMENNT
+26 FYCMSMDNNT
-36 KSSYHHILKY
+36 NSSYHHILKY
-46 ASLFGSIQALNIF
+46 TSLFGSIQALNIF
-59 IGMVRNKLIALILGP
+59 IGLVRNKLVALILGP

-112 GDEEVTRRHVH
+112 GNEEQVKRHVR
-123 VIRMWAFVTGILGF
+123 VIRQWALATAVIGF
-137 LVCAL
+137 FACAL
-142 AGPFLNNFSFTWGN
+142 AGPLLNNFSFSWGN
-156 HVKHFVLLAPTVGM
+156 HVKHFVLLAPTVAM

-198 FLALILTTPII
+198 FLALVFTTPII

-226 TQMLLTMRYSYR
+226 TQMLLTIRYSHR
-238 VFPLSFKFDKDL
+238 VFPWSFHFERSL
-250 LQEGVPMIRLG
+250 WGEGLPMIRLG
-261 IAFVVAGV
+261 IAFVVAGI
-269 FASGADFL
+269 FGSGADFL

-302 TYAGMVFVSME
+302 TYAGMVFTSME

-319 LSAIGHDVQQMSITV
+319 LAAVGHDVHQMSNTV

-355 APIIVELLYSRE
+355 APIIVQLLYSKE

-414 MVIAVVGGYKL
+414 MVIAVVGGYML
-425 FGLTGTGA
+425 FGLPGTGA
-433 GLLLTGLIDII
+433 GLLVTGLIDII
-444 VVNLFA
+444 VVNIFT
-450 RFKYHYQ
+450 RYKYHYK

-477 AITCFLD
+477 AITCFLH
-484 GWLYWVSGIVMG
+484 GWLYWASGIVMG

-507 RQAS
+507 RQAR

>member
-1 MTAKENRIFLVS
+1 M
-13 FLIGSY
+13 
-19 NKTPNDS
+19 D
-26 FYCMSMENNT
+26 NNT
-36 KSSYHHILKY
+36 NSSYHHILKY
-46 ASLFGSIQALNIF
+46 TSLFGSIQALNIF
-59 IGMVRNKLIALILGP
+59 IGLVRNKLVALILGP

-112 GDEEVTRRHVH
+112 GNEEQVKRHVR
-123 VIRMWAFVTGILGF
+123 VIRQWALATAVIGF
-137 LVCAL
+137 FACAL
-142 AGPFLNNFSFTWGN
+142 AGPLLNNFSFSWGN
-156 HVKHFVLLAPTVGM
+156 HVKHFVLLAPTVAM

-198 FLALILTTPII
+198 FLALVFTTPII

-226 TQMLLTMRYSYR
+226 TQMLLTIRYSHR
-238 VFPLSFKFDKDL
+238 VFPWSFHFERSL
-250 LQEGVPMIRLG
+250 WGEGLPMIRLG
-261 IAFVVAGV
+261 IAFVVAGI
-269 FASGADFL
+269 FGSGADFL

-302 TYAGMVFVSME
+302 TYAGMVFTSME

-319 LSAIGHDVQQMSITV
+319 LAAVGHDVLQMSNTV

-355 APIIVELLYSRE
+355 APIIVQLLYSKE

-414 MVIAVVGGYKL
+414 MVIAVVGGYML
-425 FGLTGTGA
+425 FGLPGTGA
-433 GLLLTGLIDII
+433 GLLVTGLIDII
-444 VVNLFA
+444 VVNIFT
-450 RFKYHYQ
+450 RYKYHYK

-477 AITCFLD
+477 AITCWLH
-484 GWLYWVSGIVMG
+484 GWLYWASGIVMG

-507 RQAS
+507 RQAR

>member
-1 MTAKENRIFLVS
+1 MQEILDSFLVG
-13 FLIGSY
+13 LY
-19 NKTPNDS
+19 NKSPIDS
-26 FYCMSMENNT
+26 FYCMSMDNNT
-36 KSSYHHILKY
+36 NSSYHHILKY
-46 ASLFGSIQALNIF
+46 TSLFGSIQALNIF
-59 IGMVRNKLIALILGP
+59 IGLVRNKLVALILGP

-112 GDEEVTRRHVH
+112 GNEEQVKRHVR
-123 VIRMWAFVTGILGF
+123 VIRQWALATAVIGF
-137 LVCAL
+137 FACAL
-142 AGPFLNNFSFTWGN
+142 AGPLLNNFSFSWGN
-156 HVKHFVLLAPTVGM
+156 HVKHFVLLAPTVAM

-198 FLALILTTPII
+198 FLALVFTTPII

-226 TQMLLTMRYSYR
+226 TQMLLTIRYSHR
-238 VFPLSFKFDKDL
+238 VFPWSFHFDRSL
-250 LQEGVPMIRLG
+250 WGEGLPMIRLG
-261 IAFVVAGV
+261 IAFVVAGI
-269 FASGADFL
+269 FGSGADFL

-302 TYAGMVFVSME
+302 TYAGMVFTSME

-319 LSAIGHDVQQMSITV
+319 LAAVGHDVHQMSNTV

-355 APIIVELLYSRE
+355 APIIVQLLYSKE

-414 MVIAVVGGYKL
+414 MVIAVVGGYML
-425 FGLTGTGA
+425 FGLPGTGA
-433 GLLLTGLIDII
+433 GLLVTGLIDII
-444 VVNLFA
+444 VVNIFT
-450 RFKYHYQ
+450 RYKYHYK

-477 AITCFLD
+477 AITCWLH
-484 GWLYWVSGIVMG
+484 GWLYWASGIVMG

-507 RQAS
+507 RQAR

>member
-1 MTAKENRIFLVS
+1 MQEILDSFLVG
-13 FLIGSY
+13 LY
-19 NKTPNDS
+19 NKSPIDS
-26 FYCMSMENNT
+26 FYCMSMDNNT
-36 KSSYHHILKY
+36 NSSYHHILKY
-46 ASLFGSIQALNIF
+46 TSLFGSIQALNIF
-59 IGMVRNKLIALILGP
+59 IGLVRNKLVALILGP

-112 GDEEVTRRHVH
+112 GNEEQVKRHVR
-123 VIRMWAFVTGILGF
+123 VIRQWALATAVIGF
-137 LVCAL
+137 FACAL
-142 AGPFLNNFSFTWGN
+142 AGPLLNNFSFSWGN
-156 HVKHFVLLAPTVGM
+156 HVKHFVLLAPTVAM

-198 FLALILTTPII
+198 FLALVFTTPII

-226 TQMLLTMRYSYR
+226 TQMLLTIRYSHR
-238 VFPLSFKFDKDL
+238 VFPWSFHFERSL
-250 LQEGVPMIRLG
+250 WGEGLPMIRLG
-261 IAFVVAGV
+261 IAFVVAGI
-269 FASGADFL
+269 FGSGADFL

-302 TYAGMVFVSME
+302 TYAGMVFTSME

-319 LSAIGHDVQQMSITV
+319 LAAVGHDVHQMSNTV

-355 APIIVELLYSRE
+355 APIIVQLLYSKE

-414 MVIAVVGGYKL
+414 MVIAVVGGYML
-425 FGLTGTGA
+425 FGLPGTGA
-433 GLLLTGLIDII
+433 GLLVTGLIDII
-444 VVNLFA
+444 VVNIFT
-450 RFKYHYQ
+450 RYKYHYK

-477 AITCFLD
+477 AITCWLH
-484 GWLYWVSGIVMG
+484 GWLYWASGIVMG

-507 RQAS
+507 RQAR

>member
-1 MTAKENRIFLVS
+1 M
-13 FLIGSY
+13 
-19 NKTPNDS
+19 D
-26 FYCMSMENNT
+26 NNT
-36 KSSYHHILKY
+36 NSSYHHILKY
-46 ASLFGSIQALNIF
+46 TSLFGSIQALNIF
-59 IGMVRNKLIALILGP
+59 IGLVRNKLVALILGP

-112 GDEEVTRRHVH
+112 GDEEQVKRHVR
-123 VIRMWAFVTGILGF
+123 VIRQWALATAVIGF
-137 LVCAL
+137 FACAL
-142 AGPFLNNFSFTWGN
+142 AGPLLNNFSFTWGN
-156 HVKHFVLLAPTVGM
+156 HVKHFVLLAPTVAM

-198 FLALILTTPII
+198 FLALVFTTPII

-226 TQMLLTMRYSYR
+226 TQMLLTIRYSHR
-238 VFPLSFKFDKDL
+238 VFPWSFHFERSL
-250 LQEGVPMIRLG
+250 WGEGLPMIRLG

-269 FASGADFL
+269 FGSGADFL

-291 GLYNAGFMMSV
+291 GLYNAGFMMTI
-302 TYAGMVFVSME
+302 TYAGMIFTSME

-319 LSAIGHDVQQMSITV
+319 LSAVGHDVHQMSNTV

-355 APIIVELLYSRE
+355 APIIVQLLYSKE

-414 MVIAVVGGYKL
+414 MVIAVVGGYML
-425 FGLTGTGA
+425 FGLPGTGM
-433 GLLLTGLIDII
+433 GLLVTGLIDII
-444 VVNLFA
+444 VINIFT
-450 RFKYHYQ
+450 RYKYHYK

-477 AITCFLD
+477 AITCWLH
-484 GWLYWVSGIVMG
+484 GWLYWASGIVMG

-507 RQAS
+507 RQAR

>member
-1 MTAKENRIFLVS
+1 
-13 FLIGSY
+13 
-19 NKTPNDS
+19 
-26 FYCMSMENNT
+26 MSMENNT

-59 IGMVRNKLIALILGP
+59 IGMVRNKLVALILGP

-83 NSAIALLSNATNLGI
+83 NSAISLLSNATNLGI

-123 VIRMWAFVTGILGF
+123 VIRMWAFVTAILGF

-156 HVKHFVLLAPTVGM
+156 HVKHFVFLAPTVGM

-209 YFYGQKGIIPT
+209 YLYGQKGIIPT

-226 TQMLLTMRYSYR
+226 TQMLLTMHYSYR
-238 VFPLSFKFDKDL
+238 VFPLSFKFDRNL
-250 LQEGVPMIRLG
+250 LREGVPMIRLG
-261 IAFVVAGV
+261 IAFVMAGV
-269 FASGADFL
+269 FGSGADFL

-302 TYAGMVFVSME
+302 TYAGMVFTSME

-319 LSAIGHDVQQMSITV
+319 LSAIGHDVQQMSSTV

-349 VAFSIG
+349 VARRSC
-355 APIIVELLYSRE
+355 PDVPCSR
-367 FLDVVPMIQIT
+367 
-378 VLAMYLRAMKLP
+378 
-390 VAYLTLAKGDSWS
+390 
-403 YLFLEAYSAVV
+403 
-414 MVIAVVGGYKL
+414 
-425 FGLTGTGA
+425 TG
-433 GLLLTGLIDII
+433 
-444 VVNLFA
+444 
-450 RFKYHYQ
+450 
-457 VSSTVFRFAKYQL
+457 
-470 PIALAVY
+470 
-477 AITCFLD
+477 
-484 GWLYWVSGIVMG
+484 
-496 LLSLWISFRLF
+496 
-507 RQAS
+507 

>member
-1 MTAKENRIFLVS
+1 MQEILDSFLVG
-13 FLIGSY
+13 LY
-19 NKTPNDS
+19 NKSPIDS
-26 FYCMSMENNT
+26 FYCMSMDNNT
-36 KSSYHHILKY
+36 NSSYHHILKY
-46 ASLFGSIQALNIF
+46 TSLFGSIQALNIF
-59 IGMVRNKLIALILGP
+59 IGLVRNKLVALILGP

-112 GDEEVTRRHVH
+112 GNEEQVKRHVR
-123 VIRMWAFVTGILGF
+123 VIRQWALATAVIGF
-137 LVCAL
+137 FACAL
-142 AGPFLNNFSFTWGN
+142 AGPLLNNFSFSWGN
-156 HVKHFVLLAPTVGM
+156 HVKHFVLLAPTVAM

-198 FLALILTTPII
+198 FLALVFTTPII

-226 TQMLLTMRYSYR
+226 TQMLLTIRYSHR
-238 VFPLSFKFDKDL
+238 VFPWSFHFERSL
-250 LQEGVPMIRLG
+250 WGEGLPMIRLG
-261 IAFVVAGV
+261 IAFVVAGI
-269 FASGADFL
+269 FGSGADFL

-302 TYAGMVFVSME
+302 TYAGMVFTSME

-319 LSAIGHDVQQMSITV
+319 LAAVGHDVLQMSNTV

-355 APIIVELLYSRE
+355 APIIVQLLYSKE

-414 MVIAVVGGYKL
+414 MVIAVVGGYML
-425 FGLTGTGA
+425 FGLPGTGA
-433 GLLLTGLIDII
+433 GLLVTGLIDII
-444 VVNLFA
+444 VVNIFT
-450 RFKYHYQ
+450 RYKYHYK

-477 AITCFLD
+477 AITCWLH
-484 GWLYWVSGIVMG
+484 GWLYWASGIVMG

-507 RQAS
+507 RQAR

>member
-1 MTAKENRIFLVS
+1 MQEILDSFLVG
-13 FLIGSY
+13 LY
-19 NKTPNDS
+19 NKSPIDS
-26 FYCMSMENNT
+26 FYCMSMDNNT
-36 KSSYHHILKY
+36 NSSYHHILKY
-46 ASLFGSIQALNIF
+46 TSLFGSIQALNIF
-59 IGMVRNKLIALILGP
+59 IGLVRNKLVALILGP

-112 GDEEVTRRHVH
+112 GNEEQVKRHVR
-123 VIRMWAFVTGILGF
+123 VIRQWALATAVIGF
-137 LVCAL
+137 FACAL
-142 AGPFLNNFSFTWGN
+142 AGPLLNNFSFSWGN
-156 HVKHFVLLAPTVGM
+156 HVKHFVLLAPTVAM

-198 FLALILTTPII
+198 FLALVFTTPII

-226 TQMLLTMRYSYR
+226 TQMLLTIRYSHR
-238 VFPLSFKFDKDL
+238 VFPWSFHFDRSL
-250 LQEGVPMIRLG
+250 WGEGLPMIRLG
-261 IAFVVAGV
+261 IAFVVAGI
-269 FASGADFL
+269 FGSGADFL

-302 TYAGMVFVSME
+302 TYAGMVFTSME

-319 LSAIGHDVQQMSITV
+319 LAAVGHDVHQMSNTV

-355 APIIVELLYSRE
+355 APVIVQLLYSKE

-414 MVIAVVGGYKL
+414 MVIAVVGGYML
-425 FGLTGTGA
+425 FGLPGTGA
-433 GLLLTGLIDII
+433 GLLVTGLIDII
-444 VVNLFA
+444 VVNIFT
-450 RFKYHYQ
+450 RYKYHYK

-477 AITCFLD
+477 AITCWLH
-484 GWLYWVSGIVMG
+484 GWLYWASGIVMG

-507 RQAS
+507 RQAR

>member
-1 MTAKENRIFLVS
+1 
-13 FLIGSY
+13 
-19 NKTPNDS
+19 
-26 FYCMSMENNT
+26 MSMDNNT
-36 KSSYHHILKY
+36 NSSYHHILKY
-46 ASLFGSIQALNIF
+46 TSLFGSIQALNIF
-59 IGMVRNKLIALILGP
+59 IGLVRNKLVALILGP

-112 GDEEVTRRHVH
+112 GDEEQVKRHVR
-123 VIRMWAFVTGILGF
+123 VIRQWALATAVIGF
-137 LVCAL
+137 FACAL
-142 AGPFLNNFSFTWGN
+142 AGPLLNNFSFTWGN
-156 HVKHFVLLAPTVGM
+156 HVKHFVLLAPTVAM

-198 FLALILTTPII
+198 FLALVFTTPII

-226 TQMLLTMRYSYR
+226 TQMLLTIRYSHR
-238 VFPLSFKFDKDL
+238 VFPWSFHFERSL
-250 LQEGVPMIRLG
+250 WNEGLPMIRLG

-269 FASGADFL
+269 FGSGADFL

-291 GLYNAGFMMSV
+291 GLYNAGFMMTI
-302 TYAGMVFVSME
+302 TYAGMIFTSME

-319 LSAIGHDVQQMSITV
+319 LAAVGRDVHQMSNTV

-355 APIIVELLYSRE
+355 APIIVQLLYSKE

-390 VAYLTLAKGDSWS
+390 VAYLTLAKGDSKS

-414 MVIAVVGGYKL
+414 MVIAVVGGYML
-425 FGLTGTGA
+425 FGLPGTGV
-433 GLLLTGLIDII
+433 GLLVTGLIDII
-444 VVNLFA
+444 VINIFT
-450 RFKYHYQ
+450 RYKYHYK

-477 AITCFLD
+477 AITCWLH
-484 GWLYWVSGIVMG
+484 GWLYWASGIVMG

-507 RQAS
+507 RQAR